1 MPAVRACT
9 NCVRAKT
16 RCALS
21 GASGT
26 CERCV
31 RLRKACQPSPPM
43 RKRRVV
49 AKASAKDVQK
59 LEEKLDGLYSIL
71 QGQTGLLNGP
81 MQPAQEPLI
90 PAPHT
95 DETVSLPIPLTQDLS
110 GTTCSPAAPSLE
122 QPRATS
128 YEPNDDDAELYLAR
142 FRSDFIG
149 HLPFLDIPVSQSA
162 HQMRQESPLLWLA
175 IMTVASTRTTQQ
187 KAMSRQMRE
196 TFGREA
202 FVEGSRS
209 IDFLLSVLVYATWD
223 RYYALD
229 KPLFTSLM
237 QLAIAIVY
245 DLGLDKPPVQD
256 PSLLLSYDLK
266 GHNRPSHYSRL
277 PTMQERRALLGC
289 FLVSFTSNVSRNG
302 EPLQWTPSFDDCLR
316 VFEEE
321 KESDNDTLLVQL
333 VKLRLITGKVMDAPG
348 TEPSD
353 TQILRPSASIY
364 LQSFQKQIRTFRSQ
378 IPLELTNNKILQME
392 LYSAEMMIHE
402 IGFSS
407 DPTIFPRQ
415 SNQQFE
421 CLCACLQT
429 IKSWTDNILALQPVE
444 YVGLSCLMCANMARS
459 FINLYR
465 LTVCDYPVWDRK
477 LVQETIDVSWVLE
490 TAAQRFTQVKD
501 AAGLDPEG
509 TQELDFFMIM
519 AAKMEAMKM
528 SWDTAVMP
536 MMEDSWEPTLDDLDM
551 FSSEFR
557 NMWSW

>member
-31 RLRKACQPSPPM
+31 RLRKACQPSPPV

-81 MQPAQEPLI
+81 MQPAQEPVI

-142 FRSDFIG
+142 FRSDFID

-162 HQMRQESPLLWLA
+162 HQLHEESPLLWLA

-196 TFGREA
+196 AFGREA
-202 FVEGSRS
+202 FVEGTRS

-289 FLVSFTSNVSRNG
+289 FL
-302 EPLQWTPSFDDCLR
+302 
-316 VFEEE
+316 
-321 KESDNDTLLVQL
+321 
-333 VKLRLITGKVMDAPG
+333 
-348 TEPSD
+348 
-353 TQILRPSASIY
+353 
-364 LQSFQKQIRTFRSQ
+364 SFQKQIRTFRSQ

-490 TAAQRFTQVKD
+490 RAAQRFTQVKD